1 MTAEG
6 FAAESLGSSVPLTNI
21 TTSHIIQKNRKPPRK
36 HLTNWVYYGMRARQ
50 LKFIGLIVREKKG
63 FSSLCLE
70 LDVASHGSSPMQAKQ
85 MLKEAVTLYLET
97 AIENNL
103 PYLRPVPSR
112 ENPQLTSPELIVLAF
127 DIEIN
132 VRLIAHAA

>member
-1 MTAEG
+1 MISG
-6 FAAESLGSSVPLTNI
+6 VVVNESRSALASS
-21 TTSHIIQKNRKPPRK
+21 K